1 MLHEDVVELRDE
13 WSTSLWAYPSLI
25 EAETPLSLYGRVPV
39 SELRIEFM
47 KSLSS
52 LIGLSIVLALVT
64 GCSSNSTQDFN
75 ALPAPQT
82 NETPAPLPGDI
93 DQYLIQPG
101 DRLSINVVG
110 HDQLSG
116 TFPVEANGTV
126 NLPSI
131 GMVQASGRA
140 VTDLQSE
147 LVNRYSATINNPQL
161 LVSVLNATQ

>member
-1 MLHEDVVELRDE
+1 M
-13 WSTSLWAYPSLI
+13 
-25 EAETPLSLYGRVPV
+25 
-39 SELRIEFM
+39 
-47 KSLSS
+47 
-52 LIGLSIVLALVT
+52 VLALIT

-75 ALPAPQT
+75 ALPTPPT
-82 NETPAPLPGDI
+82 NETPAPGPGGI

-147 LVNRYSATINNPQL
+147 LVNRYSATIDNPQL
-161 LVSVLNATQ
+161 LVSILNATQ